1 MMNDFEKVARKIKK
15 FLNKKAIPE
24 IEQFLDEY
32 GDELFD
38 GIVAA
43 VKDYMAS
50 GGDVSELRK
59 SLNRFVREFIKE
71 HIK

>member
-1 MMNDFEKVARKIKK
+1 MMNDFKKVARKIKK

-38 GIVAA
+38 GLVGA
-43 VKDYMAS
+43 VKDCMAA
-50 GGDVSELRK
+50 GGDMVELRK
-59 SLNRFVREFIKE
+59 SLNRFVREFIKARL
-71 HIK
+71 K